1 MLKFDQSIEHIVDSL
16 INNKELTLLDKDL
29 SKEK

>member
-16 INNKELTLLDKDL
+16 INNKELTLLAKDS

>member
-16 INNKELTLLDKDL
+16 INYKDLTLLDKDS